1 MSELEIR
8 DLRADDE
15 SLYKCELTYLEVRDD
30 CSVIQFVNLTTM
42 GKWKIRQR
50 QADVRNMLRTQRVLG
65 ECRKSARNITKGN
78 GFQKPLSLNFIED
91 NYSFHRH
98 SSRMHDRFGLPMI
111 STRTYRMQINICLVY
126 VDTRTKT

>member
-1 MSELEIR
+1 MSELEIQ

-50 QADVRNMLRTQRVLG
+50 QSDVRNMLRTQR
-65 ECRKSARNITKGN
+65 AKGN
-78 GFQKPLSLNFIED
+78 VGSLPQI
-91 NYSFHRH
+91 
-98 SSRMHDRFGLPMI
+98 LPKVMA
-111 STRTYRMQINICLVY
+111 SKSHYL
-126 VDTRTKT
+126 